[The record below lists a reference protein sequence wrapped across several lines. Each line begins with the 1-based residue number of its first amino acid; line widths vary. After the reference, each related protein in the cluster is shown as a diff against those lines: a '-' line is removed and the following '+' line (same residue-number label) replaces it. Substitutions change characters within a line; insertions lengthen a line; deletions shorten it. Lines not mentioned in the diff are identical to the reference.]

1 MLTLARLWDR
11 VGADPRSE
19 FLVTAGE
26 RLSYGALAGLVRGWL
41 TVFDAKGL
49 TPGTAVMVIT
59 ASEGAAISAFIAAL
73 LDGLVPV
80 MLTPDTP
87 ASRAATIVESVTPG
101 LIVTDAVRTAE
112 GWCAGAPLLAIQPVA
127 ARARNRGGWR
137 PFGSRSA
144 APAGAFGLD
153 LPEARRAPRLPDD
166 PDDLAYVLFTSG
178 TTQAPSGVMLTRRN
192 LLANLT
198 TLSRLFGYDS
208 SSRIF
213 NDMVLAHGDGLVQGP
228 LLALANGCALI
239 RGGGFTIQGMEDWLN
254 RVRLERASHV
264 IAVPTVWS
272 MIDRY
277 ARHDDYFDAPECRAL
292 LSVAARLDPE
302 LWRRI
307 ETRFERPVFNQYGLT
322 ETVASALYA
331 GPHPEMG
338 AFGTI
343 GRPVDCE
350 ARIAGS
356 DGSAADGDAAGELQL
371 RGANIFKGYWK
382 NPERSADTFT
392 ADGWMRT
399 GDITRRRKD
408 GSYDILGRIKT
419 VIMCG
424 GFLIRPEEI
433 DEVMMAH
440 PAVAESATVALPD
453 PDFGDIPVTAV
464 VLDTPADEAALTA
477 HARRGLEALKVPKR
491 ILALPAIPRG
501 DAGKPRLDRLRA
513 ALQSALT
520 AEAAPDKRPDA
531 GDTLG
536 QVCALAAEVFR
547 VDAAS
552 LGPGS
557 TSDTVSGWDSFA
569 GVNLIIAAERHFG
582 IRIPVALAV
591 SMRSLG
597 DLSAFV
603 DHARR

>member
-1 MLTLARLWDR
+1 MLTLAKLWDR
-11 VGADPRSE
+11 VGSAPRSE

-26 RLSYGALAGLVRGWL
+26 RLSYGALARLVRGWL
-41 TVFDAKGL
+41 AVFDAKGL
-49 TPGTAVMVIT
+49 TPGTPVAVIT
-59 ASEGAAISAFIAAL
+59 ANEDAAVSAFIAAL

-87 ASRAATIVESVTPG
+87 ASRAAAIVDSVAPG
-101 LIVTDAVRTAE
+101 LIVADAVRAAE
-112 GWCAGAPLLAIQPVA
+112 GWCAGVPLLAIQPLPT
-127 ARARNRGGWR
+127 RKPGGWR
-137 PFGSRSA
+137 PFGNRPEALA
-144 APAGAFGLD
+144 AAFGLD
-153 LPEARRAPRLPDD
+153 LPEGTRPPRLPDD
-166 PDDLAYVLFTSG
+166 PDGLAYVLFTSG

-198 TLSRLFGYDS
+198 TLSRLFAYDS

-239 RGGGFTIQGMEDWLN
+239 RSGGFTIQGMEDWLN

-292 LSVAARLDPE
+292 LSVAARLDPD
-302 LWRRI
+302 LWRRL
-307 ETRFERPVFNQYGLT
+307 EARFERPVFNQYGLT

-338 AFGTI
+338 AFGSI

-350 ARIAGS
+350 ARIAGA
-356 DGSAADGDAAGELQL
+356 DGSASGDDAPGELQL
-371 RGANIFKGYWK
+371 RGTNIFKGYWK
-382 NPERSADTFT
+382 NPERSAGAFT

-399 GDITRRRKD
+399 GDIAQRRQD

-433 DEVMMAH
+433 DEVMTAH
-440 PAVAESATVALPD
+440 PAVTESATVALPD
-453 PDFGDIPVTAV
+453 PDFGEIPVTAV
-464 VLDTPADEAALTA
+464 VLDAPADEAVLTA

-491 ILALPAIPRG
+491 ILALPAIPHG
-501 DAGKPRLDRLRA
+501 EAGKPRLDELRV
-513 ALQSALT
+513 ALRSALG
-520 AEAAPDKRPDA
+520 AEAGPGKRPGA
-531 GDTLG
+531 ADTLG
-536 QVCALAAEVFR
+536 RVCALAAEVFR

-557 TSDTVSGWDSFA
+557 TSDTVPGWDSFA
-569 GVNLIIAAERHFG
+569 GVNLIIAAEQHFG
-582 IRIPVALAV
+582 LRIPVALAV

-597 DLSAFV
+597 DLAAYVES
-603 DHARR
+603 ARR

>member
-11 VGADPRSE
+11 AGADPRSE
-19 FLVTAGE
+19 FLVTASD
-26 RLSYGALAGLVRGWL
+26 RISYGALTGLVRGWL
-41 TVFDAKGL
+41 AVFDAKGL
-49 TPGTAVMVIT
+49 TPGRQVMIMTAN
-59 ASEGAAISAFIAAL
+59 EGAAISAFIAAL

-87 ASRAATIVESVTPG
+87 TTRATTIVESVAPG
-101 LIVTDAVRTAE
+101 LIVADAVRAAE
-112 GWCAGAPLLAIQPVA
+112 GWCADVPLLTIQPPP
-127 ARARNRGGWR
+127 ARKPRGWR
-137 PFGSRSA
+137 PFASRSA
-144 APAGAFGLD
+144 TPAATFGLD

-166 PDDLAYVLFTSG
+166 PDGLAYVLFTSG
-178 TTQAPSGVMLTRRN
+178 TTQAPSGVMLTQRN

-198 TLSRLFGYDS
+198 TLSRLFGYDR

-213 NDMVLAHGDGLVQGP
+213 NDMVLAHADALVQGP
-228 LLALANGCALI
+228 LLALANGCALV
-239 RGGGFTIQGMEDWLN
+239 RSGGFTIQGMEDWLN

-331 GPHPEMG
+331 GPHAEMG
-338 AFGTI
+338 AFGSI

-350 ARIAGS
+350 ARIAGP
-356 DGSAADGDAAGELQL
+356 DGSAAGANAPGELQL

-382 NPERSADTFT
+382 NPERSASAFT

-399 GDITRRRKD
+399 GDIAQGRQD

-433 DEVMMAH
+433 DEVMMTH
-440 PAVAESATVALPD
+440 PAVAASATVALPD
-453 PDFGDIPVTAV
+453 PDFDEIPVTAV
-464 VLDTPADEAALTA
+464 VLDAPADEAALTA

-501 DAGKPRLDRLRA
+501 DAGKPRLDQLRT
-513 ALQSALT
+513 ALQSALAT
-520 AEAAPDKRPDA
+520 EAGPDKRPDA

-547 VDAAS
+547 VDVAS

-557 TSDTVSGWDSFA
+557 TSDTVPGWDSFA
-569 GVNLIIAAERHFG
+569 GVNLIVAAEKHFG
-582 IRIPVALAV
+582 LHIPVALAV

-597 DLSAFV
+597 DLAAFV
-603 DHARR
+603 EGARQ